1 MTQQPARSRPQAR
14 LLNLVFFEQPGNG
27 VSGSPFRPQ
36 PVVAVEDAAG
46 NVVSSDLSDVTLTLN
61 TVSGPAGA
69 TLSSTCTGSE
79 FFGIVTF
86 SNCSILKAGTYTVT
100 ATDTSLPGF
109 SVTSTPFTVSFGP
122 PSQLVFTTQPNNST
136 GGVAFPTQPV
146 VTVEDVGGNVVTNDA
161 STVTLAIT
169 SGTGTAGAA
178 LSGCAGTETNGAV
191 AFAGCAINKAGSG
204 YTLTATDGSL
214 TPATSAGLTVSRGPA
229 TQLGFT
235 TSPGASTTGNAL
247 TPQPVVT
254 VEDAGGNPAT
264 TNPNAS
270 ITLAIGTQPG
280 TGATLACTGSTTKS
294 ATGGVAT
301 FAGCKI
307 TVATAGS
314 FSLNATAP
322 GLLTGKSA
330 AFTVAGAASKL
341 VFTMS
346 PTNSAGGVTFVTQ
359 PTVTVEDSLG
369 NVVTADTSTVTLAI
383 ATQPG
388 SGASLVCNPNT
399 NRQTAAGGV
408 ATFAGCKIT
417 LGSGTPG
424 TYSLGAT
431 DGTLLPATSS
441 PFTVS
446 GPPTHLVFTQQPGG
460 STGGVAFGSQPI
472 VTVEDAG
479 GNTVTSDTST
489 VNLAIAAGTGTT
501 GATLSGCSETETLGV
516 VTLTGCS
523 IDKAGTGYALR
534 ATDGTLTATT
544 STPFNITVGA
554 AAQLAFGTQPG
565 GGPNGATWGTQP
577 TVSVQDSGGN
587 VVTTATNPVTL
598 GIASQPG
605 SGATLACNANP
616 QTPAGGVATFAG
628 CQITGKAGT
637 YTLSASATGL
647 SGATSSSFNLS
658 VGAAAQLAFSTQ
670 PGGGANGATWST
682 QPAVSV
688 EDSGGNVVSTN
699 NTASITLAIATQP
712 AGGGTLFCS
721 ANPKTAAG
729 GVATFAGCKIT
740 GKAGSYTLSASGAG
754 FSATSNSFNLTA
766 GAASQLA
773 FSTQPGG
780 GANGATWSTQP
791 AVSIEDASGNVTNGG
806 SNITLAIASQPG
818 SGASL
823 TCSSNPQG
831 ANAGVATFTG
841 CQITGKAGNYT
852 LSASGA
858 GFSTT
863 STPFNI
869 TVGAAAQLAFGTQPG
884 GGPNGA
890 TWGTQPTVSVQDSG
904 GNVVTT
910 ATNPVTLGIASQ
922 PGSGAT
928 LACNANPQTPAGGVA
943 TFAGCQITGKA
954 GTYTLSA
961 SATGLSGATSSSFN
975 LSVGAAAQLAFS
987 TQPGGG
993 ANGATWS
1000 TQPAVSVE
1008 DSGGNVVSTN
1018 NTASITLAIATQ
1030 PAGGGTLFC
1039 SANPKT
1045 AAGGVATFAGC
1056 KITGKAGS
1064 YTLSASGAGFS
1075 ATSNSFNLTAGA
1087 ASQLAFS
1094 TQPGGGANG
1103 ATWSTQPAVS
1113 IEDASGNVTNGGS
1126 NITLAIASQPGSG
1139 ASLTCSS
1146 NPQGANAGVATFTG
1160 CQITGK
1166 AGNYTLSAS
1175 GAGFSTTSTPFNI
1188 TVGAAAQLAFG
1199 TQPGGGPNGA
1209 TWGTQPTVSVQ
1220 DSGGNVVTTATNPVT
1235 LGIASQPGSGATLAC
1250 SANPQTPAGGVATF
1264 AGCQITGKAG
1274 TYTLSASATGLSGAT
1289 SSSFNLSVGAAAQ
1302 LAFSTQPGGGA
1313 NGATWSTQPAVSVE
1327 DSGGNVVSTNN
1338 TASVTLAIATQPA
1351 GGGTLFCS
1359 ANPKTAAG
1367 GVATFAGC
1375 KITGKAG
1382 SYTLSASG
1390 AGFSATSNSFNLTA
1404 GAASQL
1410 AFSTQPGGGANGA
1423 TWSTQPA
1430 VSIEDA
1436 SGNVT
1441 NGGSNIT
1448 LAIASQPGSGASLTC
1463 SSNPQGANAGVAT
1476 FTGCQITGKAG
1487 NYTLSASGAGF
1498 STTSTPFNIT
1508 VGAAAQ
1514 LAFGT
1519 QPGGG
1524 PNGATWGTQPTVSV
1538 QDSGG
1543 NVVTTAT
1550 NPVTL
1555 GIASQPGSGATLA
1568 CSANPQTPAG
1578 GVATFAGCQIT
1589 GKAGTYTL
1597 SASATGLSGATS
1609 SSFNL
1614 SVGAAAQLAFSTQ
1627 PGGGA
1632 NGATWST
1639 QPAVSVEDSGGNVV
1653 STNNTASITL
1663 AIATQPA
1670 GGGTLFCSANPK
1682 TAAGGVATFAGCKIT
1697 GKAGSYTLSASGA
1710 GFSATSNSFN
1720 LTAGAASQLAF
1731 STQPGG
1737 GANGATWSTQP
1748 AVSIEDASGNVTNG
1762 GSNITL
1768 AIASQPGSGASLTC
1782 SSNPQGANAGVAT
1795 FTGCQITG
1803 KAGNYTLSA
1812 SGAGFSTTSTP
1823 FNITVGAAAQ
1833 LAFGTQPGGG
1843 PNGATWGTQPTVSVQ
1858 DSGGNVVTTA
1868 TNPVTLGIAS
1878 QPGSGATLA
1887 CNANP
1892 QTPAGGVAT
1901 FAGCQITGKAGTYTL
1916 SASATGLSGATSS
1929 SFNLSVGAAAQLAFS
1944 TQPGGGANGATWS
1957 TQPAVSVEDS
1967 GGNVVSTNNT
1977 ASITLAIATQPRNGA
1992 TLTCNTNPKTAA
2004 NGVATFTGCQITG
2017 RKGAYTLSASA
2028 NGLASAISNG
2038 FNET

>member
-1 MTQQPARSRPQAR
+1 M
-14 LLNLVFFEQPGNG
+14 
-27 VSGSPFRPQ
+27 
-36 PVVAVEDAAG
+36 
-46 NVVSSDLSDVTLTLN
+46 
-61 TVSGPAGA
+61 
-69 TLSSTCTGSE
+69 
-79 FFGIVTF
+79 
-86 SNCSILKAGTYTVT
+86 
-100 ATDTSLPGF
+100 
-109 SVTSTPFTVSFGP
+109 
-122 PSQLVFTTQPNNST
+122 
-136 GGVAFPTQPV
+136 
-146 VTVEDVGGNVVTNDA
+146 
-161 STVTLAIT
+161 
-169 SGTGTAGAA
+169 
-178 LSGCAGTETNGAV
+178 
-191 AFAGCAINKAGSG
+191 
-204 YTLTATDGSL
+204 
-214 TPATSAGLTVSRGPA
+214 
-229 TQLGFT
+229 
-235 TSPGASTTGNAL
+235 
-247 TPQPVVT
+247 
-254 VEDAGGNPAT
+254 
-264 TNPNAS
+264 
-270 ITLAIGTQPG
+270 
-280 TGATLACTGSTTKS
+280 
-294 ATGGVAT
+294 
-301 FAGCKI
+301 
-307 TVATAGS
+307 
-314 FSLNATAP
+314 
-322 GLLTGKSA
+322 
-330 AFTVAGAASKL
+330 
-341 VFTMS
+341 
-346 PTNSAGGVTFVTQ
+346 
-359 PTVTVEDSLG
+359 
-369 NVVTADTSTVTLAI
+369 
-383 ATQPG
+383 
-388 SGASLVCNPNT
+388 
-399 NRQTAAGGV
+399 

-431 DGTLLPATSS
+431 DGSLLPSTSS
-441 PFTVS
+441 TFTVS
-446 GPPTHLVFTQQPGG
+446 GPPTHLVFTQQPSG
-460 STGGVAFGSQPI
+460 STGGVAFGTQPI

-605 SGATLACNANP
+605 SGATLACSANP

-658 VGAAAQLAFSTQ
+658 VGAAAELAFSTQ

-928 LACNANPQTPAGGVA
+928 LACSANPQTPAGGVA

-1338 TASVTLAIATQPA
+1338 TASITLAIATQPA

-1992 TLTCNTNPKTAA
+1992 TFTCDTNPKTAA

>member
-1 MTQQPARSRPQAR
+1 MKKTTDQSGLGASGSKGNTHVAARSEAGDTLVELLITMVVLAIASVAILLAFATSISGSSEHRALASADTALRGAYQDATSQIQYAANAHYVSCATASTYQNQVSFNNLPTGYTAQITSVTYWNAPSSFSFGSSCAAGSTSPQLVAISLTSASGGASSTINAVVSDPAARPIPTAGSASQ
-14 LLNLVFFEQPGNG
+14 LVFFEQPGNG

-178 LSGCAGTETNGAV
+178 ISGCAGTETNGAV
-191 AFAGCAINKAGSG
+191 TFAGCAINKAGSG

-214 TPATSAGLTVSRGPA
+214 TPATSAAVTISRGPA

-254 VEDAGGNPAT
+254 VEDAGGNLAT

-280 TGATLACTGSTTKS
+280 TGATLVCTANPKA

-301 FAGCKI
+301 FAGCRI

-314 FSLNATAP
+314 FTLNATAT
-322 GLLTGKSA
+322 GLLPGKSA

-341 VFTMS
+341 VFTAS
-346 PTNSAGGVTFVTQ
+346 PSNSAGGVTFATQ

-369 NVVTADTSTVTLAI
+369 NVVTADTSTVALAI
-383 ATQPG
+383 STQPG
-388 SGASLVCNPNT
+388 SGASLNCNPNT
-399 NRQTAAGGV
+399 NKQTVAGGV
-408 ATFAGCKIT
+408 ATFAGCKIN

-431 DGTLLPATSS
+431 DGGLLPSTSS
-441 PFTVS
+441 TFTVS
-446 GPPTHLVFTQQPGG
+446 GPPTHLVFTQQPSG
-460 STGGVAFGSQPI
+460 STGGVALGTQPI

-780 GANGATWSTQP
+780 GA
-791 AVSIEDASGNVTNGG
+791 
-806 SNITLAIASQPG
+806 
-818 SGASL
+818 
-823 TCSSNPQG
+823 
-831 ANAGVATFTG
+831 
-841 CQITGKAGNYT
+841 
-852 LSASGA
+852 
-858 GFSTT
+858 
-863 STPFNI
+863 
-869 TVGAAAQLAFGTQPG
+869 
-884 GGPNGA
+884 
-890 TWGTQPTVSVQDSG
+890 
-904 GNVVTT
+904 
-910 ATNPVTLGIASQ
+910 
-922 PGSGAT
+922 
-928 LACNANPQTPAGGVA
+928 
-943 TFAGCQITGKA
+943 
-954 GTYTLSA
+954 
-961 SATGLSGATSSSFN
+961 
-975 LSVGAAAQLAFS
+975 
-987 TQPGGG
+987 
-993 ANGATWS
+993 
-1000 TQPAVSVE
+1000 
-1008 DSGGNVVSTN
+1008 
-1018 NTASITLAIATQ
+1018 
-1030 PAGGGTLFC
+1030 
-1039 SANPKT
+1039 
-1045 AAGGVATFAGC
+1045 
-1056 KITGKAGS
+1056 
-1064 YTLSASGAGFS
+1064 
-1075 ATSNSFNLTAGA
+1075 
-1087 ASQLAFS
+1087 
-1094 TQPGGGANG
+1094 
-1103 ATWSTQPAVS
+1103 
-1113 IEDASGNVTNGGS
+1113 
-1126 NITLAIASQPGSG
+1126 
-1139 ASLTCSS
+1139 
-1146 NPQGANAGVATFTG
+1146 
-1160 CQITGK
+1160 
-1166 AGNYTLSAS
+1166 
-1175 GAGFSTTSTPFNI
+1175 
-1188 TVGAAAQLAFG
+1188 
-1199 TQPGGGPNGA
+1199 
-1209 TWGTQPTVSVQ
+1209 
-1220 DSGGNVVTTATNPVT
+1220 
-1235 LGIASQPGSGATLAC
+1235 
-1250 SANPQTPAGGVATF
+1250 
-1264 AGCQITGKAG
+1264 
-1274 TYTLSASATGLSGAT
+1274 
-1289 SSSFNLSVGAAAQ
+1289 
-1302 LAFSTQPGGGA
+1302 
-1313 NGATWSTQPAVSVE
+1313 
-1327 DSGGNVVSTNN
+1327 
-1338 TASVTLAIATQPA
+1338 
-1351 GGGTLFCS
+1351 
-1359 ANPKTAAG
+1359 
-1367 GVATFAGC
+1367 
-1375 KITGKAG
+1375 
-1382 SYTLSASG
+1382 
-1390 AGFSATSNSFNLTA
+1390 
-1404 GAASQL
+1404 
-1410 AFSTQPGGGANGA
+1410 
-1423 TWSTQPA
+1423 
-1430 VSIEDA
+1430 
-1436 SGNVT
+1436 
-1441 NGGSNIT
+1441 
-1448 LAIASQPGSGASLTC
+1448 
-1463 SSNPQGANAGVAT
+1463 
-1476 FTGCQITGKAG
+1476 
-1487 NYTLSASGAGF
+1487 
-1498 STTSTPFNIT
+1498 
-1508 VGAAAQ
+1508 
-1514 LAFGT
+1514 
-1519 QPGGG
+1519 
-1524 PNGATWGTQPTVSV
+1524 
-1538 QDSGG
+1538 
-1543 NVVTTAT
+1543 
-1550 NPVTL
+1550 
-1555 GIASQPGSGATLA
+1555 
-1568 CSANPQTPAG
+1568 
-1578 GVATFAGCQIT
+1578 
-1589 GKAGTYTL
+1589 
-1597 SASATGLSGATS
+1597 
-1609 SSFNL
+1609 
-1614 SVGAAAQLAFSTQ
+1614 
-1627 PGGGA
+1627 
-1632 NGATWST
+1632 
-1639 QPAVSVEDSGGNVV
+1639 
-1653 STNNTASITL
+1653 
-1663 AIATQPA
+1663 
-1670 GGGTLFCSANPK
+1670 
-1682 TAAGGVATFAGCKIT
+1682 
-1697 GKAGSYTLSASGA
+1697 
-1710 GFSATSNSFN
+1710 
-1720 LTAGAASQLAF
+1720 
-1731 STQPGG
+1731 
-1737 GANGATWSTQP
+1737 TWSTQP

-1992 TLTCNTNPKTAA
+1992 TFTCDT
-2004 NGVATFTGCQITG
+2004 
-2017 RKGAYTLSASA
+2017 
-2028 NGLASAISNG
+2028 
-2038 FNET
+2038 